1 VLAEFEHTT
10 MPHFLLHCAAVSLVV
25 MGVIALVA
33 GEDTLAPAT
42 GSIGGSVSKV
52 GATKAPTTPRAS
64 ALSTTLRARSAAA
77 GGGTQR
83 ERERGAAAAAKHI
96 I

>member
-1 VLAEFEHTT
+1 MLAEFEHTT
-10 MPHFLLHCAAVSLVV
+10 TPHFLLHCAAVTLVV
-25 MGVIALVA
+25 MGVIALVT
-33 GEDTLAPAT
+33 GEDALTPVT
-42 GSIGGSVSKV
+42 GSSSVSKV
-52 GATKAPTTPRAS
+52 GATKTPTTPRAS
-64 ALSTTLRARSAAA
+64 ALSTTLRARSAA

>member
-1 VLAEFEHTT
+1 MLAEFEHTT

-33 GEDTLAPAT
+33 GEDALAPAT
-42 GSIGGSVSKV
+42 GGMDSSVSNV
-52 GATKAPTTPRAS
+52 GAAKAPTTPRAS
-64 ALSTTLRARSAAA
+64 ALSTTLRARAAA

>member
-1 VLAEFEHTT
+1 MLAEFEHTT

-33 GEDTLAPAT
+33 GEDALVPAT
-42 GSIGGSVSKV
+42 GGSSVSNV
-52 GATKAPTTPRAS
+52 GAAKAPTTPRAS